1 MVRGDGKNL
10 LDAEETYVPIKELKT
25 QDGKKRWHPE
35 ITHRLKKYCLR
46 KHFHNLKVKNK
57 QITKKGMKIH

>member
-1 MVRGDGKNL
+1 MVRRDGKNL
-10 LDAEETYVPIKELKT
+10 LDAEETYVPIKELQT

-57 QITKKGMKIH
+57 